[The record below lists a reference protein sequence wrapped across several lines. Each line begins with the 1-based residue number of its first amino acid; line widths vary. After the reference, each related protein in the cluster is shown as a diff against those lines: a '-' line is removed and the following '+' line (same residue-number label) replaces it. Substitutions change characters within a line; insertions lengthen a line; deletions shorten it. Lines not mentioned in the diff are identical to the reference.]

1 MYHRNREDGADP
13 SPKCWLYVLAA
24 CTTISDSAGMIVVAT
39 DVQLSEV
46 LASSVLLMQLWP
58 SAFHEV
64 KLLITVLRMS
74 VPSLAEA
81 LTTGLVT
88 LLLPPSVETAHE
100 LVLVAGGA
108 QLRAIAQ
115 NKDGEPVP
123 TAHQHLAD
131 VVRLEVLD
139 VFAEGRSALRV
150 AG

>member
-1 MYHRNREDGADP
+1 M
-13 SPKCWLYVLAA
+13 
-24 CTTISDSAGMIVVAT
+24 MVVVT

-58 SAFHEV
+58 SAFDEV

-81 LTTGLVT
+81 LATGLVT
-88 LLLPPSVETAHE
+88 LLMPPNGATAHE
-100 LVLVAGGA
+100 LVLVTGGA
-108 QLRAIAQ
+108 QLRAVAQ
-115 NKDGEPVP
+115 TKEGEPVP
-123 TAHQHLAD
+123 SPHGHLAE

-139 VFAEGRSALRV
+139 VLAEGRSALRL

>member
-1 MYHRNREDGADP
+1 M
-13 SPKCWLYVLAA
+13 LL
-24 CTTISDSAGMIVVAT
+24 VVT
-39 DVQLSEV
+39 DVGLSEV

-58 SAFHEV
+58 SAFDEV

-74 VPSLAEA
+74 VPSLAEV

-88 LLLPPSVETAHE
+88 LLMPASVDTAHE

-115 NKDGEPVP
+115 TEDGGPVP
-123 TAHQHLAD
+123 APRLHLAD
-131 VVRLEVLD
+131 VVRLEVFD
-139 VFAEGRSALRV
+139 VLAEGRSALRL